1 MDYFILEIPWVSHI
15 TISTSYGFTIIK
27 SSVIKQFNIPV
38 LVWPYSTLHEE
49 FIYLLN
55 IYLLNN
61 KQGLKAH
68 FNKTWRYPNSKILFY
83 NDYRHDLIMNF
94 LLNFTK

>member
-1 MDYFILEIPWVSHI
+1 MVVWSSNLI
-15 TISTSYGFTIIK
+15 
-27 SSVIKQFNIPV
+27 SVIKQFNIPV

-94 LLNFTK
+94 LLNSFNPRAINSWLNQ